1 MYLVMHSRWYFGGVS
16 RTESEKRLYEEGN
29 QVGSYLVRQSE
40 TVPCAYSLSVRFNE
54 RVIHYR
60 IVHELNM
67 FHITPRSPFQSIP
80 GLVSHY
86 QQRSD
91 GLPISLMYP
100 CVSLV
105 KPQTVGLC
113 MRENDDWE
121 IDRREIRFLKNIG
134 TGNHAEVWGGLWN
147 GTVPIAVKTLKSKE
161 GTAESDFLQEA
172 SLMKTLHHPKLVHL
186 FGVCTKELP
195 FCIITEFMKH
205 GSLLIFLRD
214 CRQAPL
220 KLHQLIS
227 MAEQI
232 AEGMAYL
239 EEQNYVHRDVAARN
253 ILVGD
258 GMVCKVADFG
268 LTRLV
273 SEAGCNNSGR
283 KFAIKWTAPEA
294 LLFQKF
300 TVKSDVWSFGVLLYE
315 IITYG
320 RFPYPGLLNAEV
332 VEKVTQGYR
341 MSQPMDCS
349 YMYYNIMLK
358 CWREKPENRPCF
370 EGLQWELKEFLES
383 TR

>member
-1 MYLVMHSRWYFGGVS
+1 
-16 RTESEKRLYEEGN
+16 
-29 QVGSYLVRQSE
+29 
-40 TVPCAYSLSVRFNE
+40 
-54 RVIHYR
+54 
-60 IVHELNM
+60 M
-67 FHITPRSPFQSIP
+67 FLISPRSPFQSIP
-80 GLVSHY
+80 DLVSHH
-86 QQRSD
+86 QQESD
-91 GLPISLMYP
+91 GLCVRLLSP

-113 MRENDDWE
+113 KREIGDWE

-147 GTVPIAVKTLKSKE
+147 ETVPIAVKTLKSKE
-161 GTAESDFLQEA
+161 GTAESDFVREA
-172 SLMKTLHHPKLVHL
+172 SLMKILRHPKLVHL
-186 FGVCTKELP
+186 FGVCSKELP

-205 GSLLIFLRD
+205 GSLLVFLRD
-214 CRQAPL
+214 CRQTPL
-220 KLHQLIS
+220 KIHQLIS
-227 MAEQI
+227 MAKQI

-273 SEAGCNNSGR
+273 SEAGCNNCGR
-283 KFAIKWTAPEA
+283 KFAVKWTAPEA
-294 LLFQKF
+294 LLFYKF
-300 TVKSDVWSFGVLLYE
+300 TVKSDVWSFGILLYE

-320 RFPYPGLLNAEV
+320 RFPYPGLPNAEV
-332 VEKVTQGYR
+332 IQIITQGYR
-341 MSQPMDCS
+341 MPPPKECP

-358 CWREKPENRPCF
+358 CWREEPENRPCF
-370 EGLQWELKEFLES
+370 EGLQWELEEFLES